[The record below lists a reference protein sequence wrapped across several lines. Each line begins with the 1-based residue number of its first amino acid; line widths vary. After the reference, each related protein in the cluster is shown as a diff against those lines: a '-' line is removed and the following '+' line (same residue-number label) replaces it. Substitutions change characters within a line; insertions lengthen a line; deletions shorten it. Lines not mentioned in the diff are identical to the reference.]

1 MPSDDMPHAYWV
13 DAQVMEKIAN
23 ITETLANL
31 NYLIHLE
38 ADKPRLVRSYSN
50 QADERLRTLGK
61 LLHSIYA

>member
-1 MPSDDMPHAYWV
+1 MPSEDVPRAYWV
-13 DAQVMEKIAN
+13 DAQVIEKITN

-38 ADKPRLVRSYSN
+38 ADNPRVVRSYSS